1 MGLIATYLLD
11 TNVVSELAK
20 RAPDR
25 GVESR
30 VRARQTACAIGAP
43 TIEELAFGVARLP
56 ASAKRDM
63 LAGWL
68 EGVSAGFVLLPYDAN
83 CAMWL
88 GREWAR
94 LAALGRPAPRTDGEI
109 AAIAIL
115 NDLTLV
121 TRNAADFRSFAGL
134 RVESWFVA

>member
-1 MGLIATYLLD
+1 MIATYLLD
-11 TNVVSELAK
+11 TNVVSELAR
-20 RAPDR
+20 RAPHR

-30 VRARQTACAIGAP
+30 VRAHQSGCAIGAP

-68 EGVSAGFVLLPYDAN
+68 EGAIAGFIVFPYDAN
-83 CAMWL
+83 CALWL
-88 GREWAR
+88 GRERAR
-94 LAALGRPAPRTDGEI
+94 LGALGRPAPRTDGEI

-115 NDLTLV
+115 NDVTLV
-121 TRNAADFRSFAGL
+121 TRNVADFRSFAGL